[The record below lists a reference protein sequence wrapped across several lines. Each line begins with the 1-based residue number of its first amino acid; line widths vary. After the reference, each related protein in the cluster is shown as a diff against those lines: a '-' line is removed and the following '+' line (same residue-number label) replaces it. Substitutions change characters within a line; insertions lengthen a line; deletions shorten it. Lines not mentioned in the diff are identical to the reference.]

1 MIAPH
6 LNSLVRERNLVLGAL
21 LALAVASW
29 AILIWQSRTST
40 GMGLTMGTTPLAFVL
55 SSWRDGYRGAVHMGL
70 QHGLYCLGCCW
81 FLFVILFP
89 LGMMNIAL
97 LAVLTLVI
105 FVEKALPYGDRMSWV
120 AAAALV
126 AYGLAVM
133 IIPELLPTMAP
144 AHDNMPM

>member
-1 MIAPH
+1 
-6 LNSLVRERNLVLGAL
+6 
-21 LALAVASW
+21 
-29 AILIWQSRTST
+29 
-40 GMGLTMGTTPLAFVL
+40 
-55 SSWRDGYRGAVHMGL
+55 
-70 QHGLYCLGCCW
+70 
-81 FLFVILFP
+81 
-89 LGMMNIAL
+89 MNIAL

-133 IIPELLPTMAP
+133 IFPELLPTMAP